1 MRLLLSA
8 FVPELGPLAE
18 HPPAGWETAT
28 VGVGAVTAAAATARL
43 LAERRPEAVLF
54 LGTCGR
60 YDDRLQLFES
70 IWASEAI
77 ATSLAEVRG
86 EAYRPGL
93 EQSRWASTLAGTLP
107 RQMVDALSRQAV
119 AVPPAITNTREGAAL
134 LAPVAPVEH
143 LELTGVFAACAA
155 AGVPCGGALVVVND
169 VGPDA
174 QAQWKAN
181 HAEGSRRLV
190 DRLRAAG
197 LFEGV

>member
-8 FVPELGPLAE
+8 FAPELGPLAGN
-18 HPPAGWETAT
+18 PPPGWETAT

-43 LAERRPEAVLF
+43 LVERRPEAVLF

-60 YDDRLQLFES
+60 YDARLALFDCL
-70 IWASEAI
+70 WASEAV
-77 ATSLAEVRG
+77 ATSLEEVQG
-86 EAYRPGL
+86 GAYRPGL
-93 EQSRWASTLAGTLP
+93 ERVRWESTLPGPLA
-107 RQMVDALSRQAV
+107 AHSV
-119 AVPPAITNTREGAAL
+119 AVPPAITKTAEGAAR
-134 LAPVAPVEH
+134 LASVAPAEH
-143 LELTGVFAACAA
+143 LELTGVFAACHG

-190 DRLRAAG
+190 EALRESG
-197 LFEGV
+197 FFGRG